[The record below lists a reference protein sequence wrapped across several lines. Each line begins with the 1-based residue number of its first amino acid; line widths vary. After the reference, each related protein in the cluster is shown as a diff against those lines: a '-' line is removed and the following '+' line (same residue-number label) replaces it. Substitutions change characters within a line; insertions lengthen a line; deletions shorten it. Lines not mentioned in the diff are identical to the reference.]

1 MGLEDIFYWIGF
13 KVSSHPILVSVVTLM
28 TTSII
33 LTGLVFIDFELE
45 PQKLWVS
52 QTSQTNYQQLFF
64 GKKFGAY
71 FRINQMIMRLQN
83 ESNTEDIFTKPYLR
97 KLFDVQERIVST
109 SFDFM
114 GKNMTVSDFCYK
126 PISGKGCMITSAT
139 NFWLENRTAMEESDV
154 KEVAKC
160 LKTGTEGEMPCF
172 DSIGTPIQIN
182 AIFGMQGCEGGEEVS
197 ECSVCNKTARSMSVT
212 FLLQNDF
219 YTNKAA
225 EKWEQEV
232 FQKAILDFNEKE
244 KNDGSVLRIFYMMER
259 SVSDELKIE
268 TKQNILVVVIS
279 YLAMFIYI
287 SLMMGEF
294 PSLIKSR
301 ILVGFGGILIVIISC
316 LGAFAIVSLLGI
328 KQTLISAEVVPFL
341 VLAIGVDN
349 MFFITGA
356 KDKVS
361 KKIKEQKEEGN
372 QKKEYKNEQQMG
384 IALSEVGPSITTAA
398 IGEFL
403 SFLVG
408 YLTDIP
414 ALESFCLCASFAV
427 LINYFLQMT
436 LFVAFVSLD
445 DRRVYSYRYD
455 IVPCIKVNDTTQNS
469 LINNNLK
476 NSTTKNEPYEGKKS
490 LQKCAT
496 LYYDFIMQTPVICAI
511 LIIYVGMTVVS
522 VIAVFNFPL
531 GLNQQTTVT
540 QSGDLVQYFK
550 TQEKYVDVG
559 PPGYLVFYNIDYNNA
574 ENLALIDKMSDHL
587 STLSTVQP
595 PVYSWYKDFKKFMD
609 PYYKDK
615 CNKNLEVLKTQPLA
629 YQVREFLKIKKDD
642 PCCKEDGM
650 CGEPYLND
658 LAFNDNGEIEASRFR
673 FQHVPLVNQ
682 SVYVNAVLQTNAVA
696 RTYRDNFT
704 LMEGKNR
711 TQNYILNGKVVD
723 INTVFPYSLFYVYY
737 DQYLF
742 IRGISVQ
749 NLLIGFA
756 TIFLS
761 VQLVMNLKGAALTVL
776 FCFSCVLHLIG
787 TLWLLNFIPDY
798 AIELNAISVVNIVV
812 ALGLSV
818 EFCVHIIIFYMKCPK
833 DTKVEYIK
841 YSLNNVGVSV
851 FIGIMVTKVIGVFV
865 LLFAASK
872 VFQIYY
878 FRMYFFLIVVGFFH
892 GFMLLPIFLTYV
904 NVRSSDDEPIKNNK
918 LKDSVFQEKPGT
930 DKLSHENKE
939 QIE

>member
-1 MGLEDIFYWIGF
+1 MGLESVFNVIGR
-13 KVSSHPILVSVVTLM
+13 KVATHPILVSVISLM
-28 TTSII
+28 MTSII
-33 LTGLVFIDFELE
+33 LTGLIFIDFELE

-83 ESNTEDIFTKPYLR
+83 QSNTEAIFTKPYLR
-97 KLFDVQERIVST
+97 KLFDVQEKIVST
-109 SFDFM
+109 TFDFM
-114 GKNMTVSDFCYK
+114 GKNMSVSDFCYK

-160 LKTGTEGEMPCF
+160 LQTGTEGEMPCF

-182 AIFGMQGCEGGEEVS
+182 AIFGMQGCEGGEAIS

-225 EKWEQEV
+225 QKWEQEV
-232 FQKAILDFNEKE
+232 FQKAIHDFNEQE
-244 KNDGSVLRIFYMMER
+244 ENENSDLRIFYMMER
-259 SVSDELKIE
+259 SVSDELEIE
-268 TKQNILVVVIS
+268 SAQNVVVVVIS

-287 SLMMGEF
+287 SMMMGEF
-294 PSLIKSR
+294 PSITKSR
-301 ILVGFGGILIVIISC
+301 ILVGLGGIFVVILSC
-316 LGAFAIVSLLGI
+316 LGAFAIVSLFGI

-356 KDKVS
+356 RDRVINS
-361 KKIKEQKEEGN
+361 INAAKEQGKDVRDYSNSE
-372 QKKEYKNEQQMG
+372 QMG
-384 IALSEVGPSITTAA
+384 IALGEVGPSITTAA

-445 DRRVYSYRYD
+445 DKRVDANRYD
-455 IVPCIKVNDTTQNS
+455 IVPCFKKTVGRS
-469 LINNNLK
+469 
-476 NSTTKNEPYEGKKS
+476 EHYEGKKC
-490 LQKCAT
+490 LQNFAIT
-496 LYYDFIMQTPVICAI
+496 YYEFLMKTPVVCTV
-511 LIIYVGMTVVS
+511 LVIYIGMTVFS
-522 VIAVFNFPL
+522 VYSIFNFPL

-540 QSGDLVQYFK
+540 QNGDLFNYFK

-559 PPGYLVFYNIDYNNA
+559 SPGYLVFYNIDYNNA

-595 PVYSWYKDFKKFMD
+595 PVYSWYKDFQKFMD

-615 CNKNLEVLKTQPLA
+615 CNKNLDVLKTQPLA
-629 YQVREFLKIKKDD
+629 YQVREFLKIKTDD

-658 LAFNDNGEIEASRFR
+658 LAFNDKGEIEASRFR
-673 FQHVPLVNQ
+673 FQHIPLVNQ

-704 LMEGKNR
+704 LMEGRNK
-711 TQNYILNGKVVD
+711 TQNFVLNGKTVD

-756 TIFLS
+756 TIFLA

-787 TLWLLNFIPDY
+787 VLYLLNFIPDY
-798 AIELNAISVVNIVV
+798 TVELNAISVVNIVV

-818 EFCVHIIIFYMKCPK
+818 EFCAHIIIFYMKSPK
-833 DTKVEYIK
+833 SNSLTPNVDYIK
-841 YSLNNVGVSV
+841 YSLKNVGVSV
-851 FIGIMVTKVIGVFV
+851 LVGIMTTKVIGVFV
-865 LLFAASK
+865 LLFAPSK

-904 NVRSSDDEPIKNNK
+904 NVRSKDDEIDSELKFAQEDLITDNPTKDDIIK
-918 LKDSVFQEKPGT
+918 Q
-930 DKLSHENKE
+930 
-939 QIE
+939 

>member
-1 MGLEDIFYWIGF
+1 MGLESVFNVIGR
-13 KVSSHPILVSVVTLM
+13 KVATHPILVSVISLM
-28 TTSII
+28 MTSII
-33 LTGLVFIDFELE
+33 LTGLIFIDFELE

-83 ESNTEDIFTKPYLR
+83 QSNTEDIFTKPYLR
-97 KLFDVQERIVST
+97 KLFDVQERIVNT
-109 SFDFM
+109 TFDFM
-114 GKNMTVSDFCYK
+114 GKNMSVSDFCYK

-160 LKTGTEGEMPCF
+160 LQTGTEGEMPCF

-182 AIFGMQGCEGGEEVS
+182 AIFGMQGCEGGEAIS

-225 EKWEQEV
+225 QKWEQEV
-232 FQKAILDFNEKE
+232 FQKAIHDFNEQE
-244 KNDGSVLRIFYMMER
+244 ENENSDLRIFYMMER
-259 SVSDELKIE
+259 SVSDELEIE
-268 TKQNILVVVIS
+268 SAQNVVVVVIS

-287 SLMMGEF
+287 SMMMGEF
-294 PSLIKSR
+294 PSITKSR
-301 ILVGFGGILIVIISC
+301 ILVGLGGIFVVILSC
-316 LGAFAIVSLLGI
+316 LGAFAIVSLFGI

-356 KDKVS
+356 RDRVINS
-361 KKIKEQKEEGN
+361 INAAKEQGKDVRDYSNSE
-372 QKKEYKNEQQMG
+372 QMG
-384 IALSEVGPSITTAA
+384 IALGEVGPSITTAA

-445 DRRVYSYRYD
+445 DKRVDANRYD
-455 IVPCIKVNDTTQNS
+455 IVPCFKKTVGIS
-469 LINNNLK
+469 
-476 NSTTKNEPYEGKKS
+476 EHYEGKKC
-490 LQKCAT
+490 LQNFAIT
-496 LYYDFIMQTPVICAI
+496 YYEFLMKTPVVCTV
-511 LIIYVGMTVVS
+511 LVIYIGMTVFS
-522 VIAVFNFPL
+522 VYSIFNFPL

-540 QSGDLVQYFK
+540 QNGDLFNYFK

-559 PPGYLVFYNIDYNNA
+559 SPGYLVFYNIDYNNA

-595 PVYSWYKDFKKFMD
+595 PVYSWYKDFQKFMD

-615 CNKNLEVLKTQPLA
+615 CNKNLDVLKTQPLA
-629 YQVREFLKIKKDD
+629 YQVREFLKIKTDD

-658 LAFNDNGEIEASRFR
+658 LAFNDKGEIEASRFR
-673 FQHVPLVNQ
+673 FQHIPLVNQ

-704 LMEGKNR
+704 LMEGRNK
-711 TQNYILNGKVVD
+711 TQNFVLNGKTVD

-756 TIFLS
+756 TIFLA

-787 TLWLLNFIPDY
+787 VLYLLNFIPDY
-798 AIELNAISVVNIVV
+798 TVELNAISVVNIVV

-818 EFCVHIIIFYMKCPK
+818 EFCAHIIIFYMKSPK
-833 DTKVEYIK
+833 SNSLTPNVDHIK
-841 YSLNNVGVSV
+841 YSLKNVGVSV
-851 FIGIMVTKVIGVFV
+851 LVGIMTTKVIGVFV
-865 LLFAASK
+865 LLFAPSK

-904 NVRSSDDEPIKNNK
+904 NVRSKDDEIDSELKFAQEDLITDNPTKDDIIK
-918 LKDSVFQEKPGT
+918 Q
-930 DKLSHENKE
+930 
-939 QIE
+939 

>member
-1 MGLEDIFYWIGF
+1 MGLESIFHWIGF
-13 KVSSHPILVSVVTLM
+13 KVSSHPILVSVISLM
-28 TTSII
+28 ATSII

-97 KLFDVQERIVST
+97 KLFDVQEKIVST

-160 LKTGTEGEMPCF
+160 LQTGTEGEMPCF

-182 AIFGMQGCEGGEEVS
+182 AIFGMQGCEGGEEIS

-232 FQKAILDFNEKE
+232 FQKSILEFNEQEE
-244 KNDGSVLRIFYMMER
+244 KNNSDLRIFYMMER
-259 SVSDELKIE
+259 SVSDELEIE
-268 TKQNILVVVIS
+268 TEQNILVVVIS

-287 SLMMGEF
+287 SMMMGEF
-294 PSLIKSR
+294 PSLTKSR
-301 ILVGFGGILIVIISC
+301 ILVGLGGIFVVILSC
-316 LGAFAIVSLLGI
+316 LGAFAIVSLFGI

-356 KDKVS
+356 RDRVIS
-361 KKIKEQKEEGN
+361 QINEEKKEGKQQKEYSN
-372 QKKEYKNEQQMG
+372 QEQMG
-384 IALSEVGPSITTAA
+384 MALAEVGPSITTAA

-445 DRRVYSYRYD
+445 DRRVDANRYD
-455 IVPCIKVNDTTQNS
+455 IVPCIKKTVGNS
-469 LINNNLK
+469 
-476 NSTTKNEPYEGKKS
+476 EHYEGKKS
-490 LQKCAT
+490 LQSFALT
-496 LYYDFIMQTPVICAI
+496 YYDFIMQTPVKY
-511 LIIYVGMTVVS
+511 IIITIYIGMTVVS
-522 VIAVFNFPL
+522 VIAVFKFPL

-540 QSGDLVQYFK
+540 QSGDLVKYFK

-559 PPGYLVFYNIDYNNA
+559 SPGYLVFYNIDYNNA
-574 ENLALIDKMSDHL
+574 DNLALIDKMSDHL

-595 PVYSWYKDFKKFMD
+595 PVYSWYKDFQKFMD

-615 CNKNLEVLKTQPLA
+615 CNKNLDVLKTQPLA
-629 YQVREFLKIKKDD
+629 YQVREFLKIKTDD

-711 TQNYILNGKVVD
+711 TQNFLLNGKVVD

-756 TIFLS
+756 TIFLA

-798 AIELNAISVVNIVV
+798 TIELNAISVVNIVV

-818 EFCVHIIIFYMKCPK
+818 EFCAHIIIFYMKSPESNSQTPNV
-833 DTKVEYIK
+833 DYIK
-841 YSLNNVGVSV
+841 YSLQNVGVSV
-851 FIGIMVTKVIGVFV
+851 FVGIMTTKVIGVFV

-892 GFMLLPIFLTYV
+892 GFMLLPLFLTYV
-904 NVRSSDDEPIKNNK
+904 NIRSSGEKKTI
-918 LKDSVFQEKPGT
+918 KDSDLLISSEP
-930 DKLSHENKE
+930 LSGD
-939 QIE
+939 

>member
-1 MGLEDIFYWIGF
+1 MGLESVFNVIGR
-13 KVSSHPILVSVVTLM
+13 KVATHPILVSVISLM
-28 TTSII
+28 MTSII
-33 LTGLVFIDFELE
+33 LTGLIFIDFELE

-83 ESNTEDIFTKPYLR
+83 QSNTEDIFTKPYLR
-97 KLFDVQERIVST
+97 KLFDVQEKIVST
-109 SFDFM
+109 TFDFM
-114 GKNMTVSDFCYK
+114 GKNMSVSDFCYK

-160 LKTGTEGEMPCF
+160 LQTGTEGEMPCF

-182 AIFGMQGCEGGEEVS
+182 AIFGMQGCEGGEAIS

-225 EKWEQEV
+225 QKWEQEV
-232 FQKAILDFNEKE
+232 FQKAIHDFNEQEE
-244 KNDGSVLRIFYMMER
+244 KDKSDLRIFYMMER
-259 SVSDELKIE
+259 SVSDELEIE
-268 TKQNILVVVIS
+268 SAQNVVVVVIS

-287 SLMMGEF
+287 SMMMGEF
-294 PSLIKSR
+294 PSITKSR
-301 ILVGFGGILIVIISC
+301 ILVGLGGIFVVILSC
-316 LGAFAIVSLLGI
+316 LGAFAIVSLFGI

-356 KDKVS
+356 RDRVINS
-361 KKIKEQKEEGN
+361 INAAKEQGKDVRNYSNSE
-372 QKKEYKNEQQMG
+372 QMG
-384 IALSEVGPSITTAA
+384 IALGEVGPSITTAA

-445 DRRVYSYRYD
+445 DKRVDANRYD
-455 IVPCIKVNDTTQNS
+455 IVPCFKKTVGRS
-469 LINNNLK
+469 
-476 NSTTKNEPYEGKKS
+476 EHYEGKKC
-490 LQKCAT
+490 LQNFAIT
-496 LYYDFIMQTPVICAI
+496 YYEFLMKTPVVCTV
-511 LIIYVGMTVVS
+511 LVIYIGMTVFS
-522 VIAVFNFPL
+522 VYSIFNFPL

-540 QSGDLVQYFK
+540 QNGDLFNYFK

-559 PPGYLVFYNIDYNNA
+559 SPGYLVFYNIDYNNA

-595 PVYSWYKDFKKFMD
+595 PVYSWYKDFQKFMD

-615 CNKNLEVLKTQPLA
+615 CNKNLDVLKTQPLA
-629 YQVREFLKIKKDD
+629 YQVREFLKIKTDD

-658 LAFNDNGEIEASRFR
+658 LAFNDKGEIEASRFR
-673 FQHVPLVNQ
+673 FQHIPLVNQ

-704 LMEGKNR
+704 LMEGRNK
-711 TQNYILNGKVVD
+711 TQNFVLNGKTVD

-756 TIFLS
+756 TIFLA

-787 TLWLLNFIPDY
+787 VLYLLNFIPDY
-798 AIELNAISVVNIVV
+798 TVELNAISVVNIVV

-818 EFCVHIIIFYMKCPK
+818 EFCAHIIIFYMKSPK
-833 DTKVEYIK
+833 SNSLTPNVDHIK
-841 YSLNNVGVSV
+841 YSLKNVGVSV
-851 FIGIMVTKVIGVFV
+851 LVGIMTTKVIGVFV
-865 LLFAASK
+865 LLFAPSK

-904 NVRSSDDEPIKNNK
+904 NVRSKDDEIDSELKFAQEDLITDNPTKDDIIK
-918 LKDSVFQEKPGT
+918 Q
-930 DKLSHENKE
+930 
-939 QIE
+939 

>member
-1 MGLEDIFYWIGF
+1 MGLESIFHWIGF
-13 KVSSHPILVSVVTLM
+13 KVSSHPILVSVISLM
-28 TTSII
+28 ATSII

-97 KLFDVQERIVST
+97 KLFDVQEKIVST

-114 GKNMTVSDFCYK
+114 GKNTTVSDFCYK

-160 LKTGTEGEMPCF
+160 LQTGTEGEMPCF

-182 AIFGMQGCEGGEEVS
+182 AIFGMQGCEGGEEIS

-232 FQKAILDFNEKE
+232 FQKSILEFNEQEE
-244 KNDGSVLRIFYMMER
+244 KNNSDLRIFYMMER
-259 SVSDELKIE
+259 SVSDELEIE
-268 TKQNILVVVIS
+268 TEQNILVVVIS

-287 SLMMGEF
+287 SMMMGEF
-294 PSLIKSR
+294 PSLTKSR
-301 ILVGFGGILIVIISC
+301 ILVGLGGIFVVILSC
-316 LGAFAIVSLLGI
+316 LGAFAIVSLFGI

-356 KDKVS
+356 RDRVIS
-361 KKIKEQKEEGN
+361 QINEEKIEGKQQKEYSN
-372 QKKEYKNEQQMG
+372 QEQMG
-384 IALSEVGPSITTAA
+384 KALAEVGPSITTAA

-445 DRRVYSYRYD
+445 DRRVDANRYD
-455 IVPCIKVNDTTQNS
+455 IVPCIKKTVGNS
-469 LINNNLK
+469 
-476 NSTTKNEPYEGKKS
+476 EHYEGKKS
-490 LQKCAT
+490 LQSFALT
-496 LYYDFIMQTPVICAI
+496 YYDFIMQTPVKY
-511 LIIYVGMTVVS
+511 IIITIYIGMTIVS
-522 VIAVFNFPL
+522 VIAVFKFPL

-540 QSGDLVQYFK
+540 QSGDLVKYFK

-559 PPGYLVFYNIDYNNA
+559 SPGYLVFYNIDYNNA
-574 ENLALIDKMSDHL
+574 DNLALIDKMSDHL

-595 PVYSWYKDFKKFMD
+595 PVYSWYKDFQKFMD

-615 CNKNLEVLKTQPLA
+615 CNKNLDVLKTQPLA
-629 YQVREFLKIKKDD
+629 YQVREFLKIKTDD

-711 TQNYILNGKVVD
+711 TQNFLLNGKVVD

-756 TIFLS
+756 TIFLA

-798 AIELNAISVVNIVV
+798 TIELNAISVVNIVV

-818 EFCVHIIIFYMKCPK
+818 EFCAHIIIFYMKSPESNSQTPNV
-833 DTKVEYIK
+833 DYIK
-841 YSLNNVGVSV
+841 YSLQNVGVSV
-851 FIGIMVTKVIGVFV
+851 FVGIMTTKVIGVFV

-892 GFMLLPIFLTYV
+892 GFMLLPLFLTYV
-904 NVRSSDDEPIKNNK
+904 NIRSTESDKVTDSKFAQEEFPEETK
-918 LKDSVFQEKPGT
+918 KDDLLT
-930 DKLSHENKE
+930 KE
-939 QIE
+939 

>member
-97 KLFDVQERIVST
+97 KLFDVQEKIVST

-160 LKTGTEGEMPCF
+160 LQTGTEGEMPCF

-182 AIFGMQGCEGGEEVS
+182 AIFGMQGCEGGEEIS

-232 FQKAILDFNEKE
+232 FQKSILEFNEQEE
-244 KNDGSVLRIFYMMER
+244 KNNSDLRIFYMMER
-259 SVSDELKIE
+259 SVSDELEIE
-268 TKQNILVVVIS
+268 TEQNILVVVIS
-279 YLAMFIYI
+279 YIAMFIYI
-287 SLMMGEF
+287 SMMMGEF
-294 PSLIKSR
+294 PSLTKSR
-301 ILVGFGGILIVIISC
+301 ILVGLGGIFVVILSC
-316 LGAFAIVSLLGI
+316 LGAFAIVSLFGI

-356 KDKVS
+356 RDRVIS
-361 KKIKEQKEEGN
+361 QINEEKKEGKQQKEYSN
-372 QKKEYKNEQQMG
+372 QEQMG
-384 IALSEVGPSITTAA
+384 KALAEVGPSITTAA

-445 DRRVYSYRYD
+445 DRRVDANRYD
-455 IVPCIKVNDTTQNS
+455 IVPCIKKTVGNS
-469 LINNNLK
+469 
-476 NSTTKNEPYEGKKS
+476 EHYEGKKS
-490 LQKCAT
+490 LQSFALT
-496 LYYDFIMQTPVICAI
+496 YYDFIMQTPVKY
-511 LIIYVGMTVVS
+511 IIITIYIGMTVVS
-522 VIAVFNFPL
+522 VIALFKFPL

-540 QSGDLVQYFK
+540 QSGDLVKYFK

-559 PPGYLVFYNIDYNNA
+559 SPGYLVFYNIDYNNA
-574 ENLALIDKMSDHL
+574 DNLAFIDKMSDHL

-595 PVYSWYKDFKKFMD
+595 PVYSWYKDFQKFMD

-615 CNKNLEVLKTQPLA
+615 CNKNLDVLKTQPLA
-629 YQVREFLKIKKDD
+629 YQVREFLKIKTDD

-711 TQNYILNGKVVD
+711 TQNFLLNGKVVD

-756 TIFLS
+756 TIFLA

-798 AIELNAISVVNIVV
+798 TIELNAISVVNIVV

-818 EFCVHIIIFYMKCPK
+818 EFCAHIIIFYMKSPESNSQTPNV
-833 DTKVEYIK
+833 DYIK
-841 YSLNNVGVSV
+841 YSLQNVGVSV
-851 FIGIMVTKVIGVFV
+851 FVGIMTTKVIGVFV

-892 GFMLLPIFLTYV
+892 GFMLLPLFLTYV
-904 NVRSSDDEPIKNNK
+904 NIRSSGEKKTI
-918 LKDSVFQEKPGT
+918 KDSDLLISSEP
-930 DKLSHENKE
+930 LSGD
-939 QIE
+939 

>member
-1 MGLEDIFYWIGF
+1 MGLESIFHWIGF
-13 KVSSHPILVSVVTLM
+13 KVSSHPILVSVISLM
-28 TTSII
+28 ATSII

-97 KLFDVQERIVST
+97 KLFDVQEKIVST

-160 LKTGTEGEMPCF
+160 LQTGTEGEMPCF

-182 AIFGMQGCEGGEEVS
+182 AIFGMQGCEGGEEIS

-232 FQKAILDFNEKE
+232 FQKSILEFNEQEE
-244 KNDGSVLRIFYMMER
+244 KNNSDLRIFYMMER
-259 SVSDELKIE
+259 SVSDELEIE
-268 TKQNILVVVIS
+268 TEQNILVVVIS

-287 SLMMGEF
+287 SMMMGEF
-294 PSLIKSR
+294 PSLTKSR
-301 ILVGFGGILIVIISC
+301 ILVGLGGIFVVILSC
-316 LGAFAIVSLLGI
+316 LGAFAIVSLFGI

-356 KDKVS
+356 RDRVIS
-361 KKIKEQKEEGN
+361 QINEEKKEGKQQKEYSN
-372 QKKEYKNEQQMG
+372 QEQMG
-384 IALSEVGPSITTAA
+384 KALAEVGPSITTAA

-445 DRRVYSYRYD
+445 DRRVDANRYD
-455 IVPCIKVNDTTQNS
+455 IVPCIKKTVGNS
-469 LINNNLK
+469 
-476 NSTTKNEPYEGKKS
+476 EHYEGKKS
-490 LQKCAT
+490 LQSFALT
-496 LYYDFIMQTPVICAI
+496 YYDFIMQTPVKY
-511 LIIYVGMTVVS
+511 IIITIYIGMTVVS
-522 VIAVFNFPL
+522 VIAVFKFPL

-540 QSGDLVQYFK
+540 QSGDLVKYFK

-559 PPGYLVFYNIDYNNA
+559 SPGYLVFYNIDYNNA
-574 ENLALIDKMSDHL
+574 DNLALIDKMSDHL

-595 PVYSWYKDFKKFMD
+595 PVYSWYKDFQKFMD

-615 CNKNLEVLKTQPLA
+615 CNKNLDVLKTQPLA
-629 YQVREFLKIKKDD
+629 YQVREFLKIKTDD

-711 TQNYILNGKVVD
+711 TQNFLLNGKVVD

-756 TIFLS
+756 TIFLA

-798 AIELNAISVVNIVV
+798 TIELNAISVVNIVV

-818 EFCVHIIIFYMKCPK
+818 EFCAHIIIFYMKSPESNSQTPNV
-833 DTKVEYIK
+833 DYIK
-841 YSLNNVGVSV
+841 YSLQNVGVSV
-851 FIGIMVTKVIGVFV
+851 FVGIMTTKVIGVFV

-892 GFMLLPIFLTYV
+892 GFMLLPLFLTYV
-904 NVRSSDDEPIKNNK
+904 NIRSSGEKKKI
-918 LKDSVFQEKPGT
+918 KDSDLLISSEP
-930 DKLSHENKE
+930 LSGD
-939 QIE
+939 

>member
-1 MGLEDIFYWIGF
+1 MGLESVFNVIGR
-13 KVSSHPILVSVVTLM
+13 KVATHPILVSVISLM
-28 TTSII
+28 MTSII
-33 LTGLVFIDFELE
+33 LTGLIFIDFELE

-83 ESNTEDIFTKPYLR
+83 QSNTEDIFTKPYLR
-97 KLFDVQERIVST
+97 KLFDVQEKIVST
-109 SFDFM
+109 TFDFM
-114 GKNMTVSDFCYK
+114 GKNMSVSDFCYK

-160 LKTGTEGEMPCF
+160 LQTGTEGEMPCF

-182 AIFGMQGCEGGEEVS
+182 AIFGMQGCEGGEAIS

-225 EKWEQEV
+225 QKWEQEV
-232 FQKAILDFNEKE
+232 FQKAIHDFNEQE
-244 KNDGSVLRIFYMMER
+244 ENENSDLRIFYMMER
-259 SVSDELKIE
+259 SVSDELEIE
-268 TKQNILVVVIS
+268 SAQNVVVVVIS

-287 SLMMGEF
+287 SMMMGEF
-294 PSLIKSR
+294 PSITKSR
-301 ILVGFGGILIVIISC
+301 ILVGLGGIFVVILSC
-316 LGAFAIVSLLGI
+316 LGAFAIVSLFGI

-356 KDKVS
+356 RDRVINS
-361 KKIKEQKEEGN
+361 INAAKEQGKDVRNYSNSE
-372 QKKEYKNEQQMG
+372 QMG
-384 IALSEVGPSITTAA
+384 IALGEVGPSITTAA

-445 DRRVYSYRYD
+445 DKRVDANRYD
-455 IVPCIKVNDTTQNS
+455 IVPCFKKTVGIS
-469 LINNNLK
+469 
-476 NSTTKNEPYEGKKS
+476 EHYEGKKC
-490 LQKCAT
+490 LQNFAIT
-496 LYYDFIMQTPVICAI
+496 YYEFLMKTPVVCTV
-511 LIIYVGMTVVS
+511 LVIYIGMTVFS
-522 VIAVFNFPL
+522 VYSIFNFPL

-540 QSGDLVQYFK
+540 QNGDLFNYFK

-559 PPGYLVFYNIDYNNA
+559 SPGYLVFYNIDYNNA

-595 PVYSWYKDFKKFMD
+595 PVYSWYKDFQKFMD

-615 CNKNLEVLKTQPLA
+615 CNKNLDVLKTQPLA
-629 YQVREFLKIKKDD
+629 YQVREFLKIKTDD

-658 LAFNDNGEIEASRFR
+658 LAFNDKGEIEASRFR
-673 FQHVPLVNQ
+673 FQHIPLVNQ

-704 LMEGKNR
+704 LMEGRNK
-711 TQNYILNGKVVD
+711 TQNFVLNGKTVD

-756 TIFLS
+756 TIFLA

-787 TLWLLNFIPDY
+787 VLYLLNFIPDY
-798 AIELNAISVVNIVV
+798 TVELNAISVVNIVV

-818 EFCVHIIIFYMKCPK
+818 EFCAHIIIFYMKSPK
-833 DTKVEYIK
+833 SNSLTPNVDYIK
-841 YSLNNVGVSV
+841 YSLKNVGVSV
-851 FIGIMVTKVIGVFV
+851 LVGIMTTKVIGVFV
-865 LLFAASK
+865 LLFAPSK

-904 NVRSSDDEPIKNNK
+904 NVRSKDDEIDSELKFAQEDLITDNPTKDDIIK
-918 LKDSVFQEKPGT
+918 Q
-930 DKLSHENKE
+930 
-939 QIE
+939 

>member
-1 MGLEDIFYWIGF
+1 MGLESVFNVIGR
-13 KVSSHPILVSVVTLM
+13 KVATHPILVSVISLM
-28 TTSII
+28 MTSII
-33 LTGLVFIDFELE
+33 LTGLIFIDFELE

-83 ESNTEDIFTKPYLR
+83 QSNTEDIFTKPYLK
-97 KLFDVQERIVST
+97 KLFDVQEKIVNT
-109 SFDFM
+109 TFDFM
-114 GKNMTVSDFCYK
+114 GKNMSVSDFCYK

-160 LKTGTEGEMPCF
+160 LQTGTEGEMPCF

-182 AIFGMQGCEGGEEVS
+182 AIFGMQGCEGGEAIS

-225 EKWEQEV
+225 QKWEQEV
-232 FQKAILDFNEKE
+232 FQKAIHDFNEQEEEE
-244 KNDGSVLRIFYMMER
+244 KSDLRIFYMMER
-259 SVSDELKIE
+259 SVSDELEIE
-268 TKQNILVVVIS
+268 SAQNVVVVVIS

-287 SLMMGEF
+287 SMMMGEF
-294 PSLIKSR
+294 PSITKSR
-301 ILVGFGGILIVIISC
+301 ILVGLGGIFVVILSC
-316 LGAFAIVSLLGI
+316 LGAFAIVSLFGI

-356 KDKVS
+356 RDRVINS
-361 KKIKEQKEEGN
+361 INAAKEQGKDVRNYSNSE
-372 QKKEYKNEQQMG
+372 QMG
-384 IALSEVGPSITTAA
+384 IALGEVGPSITTAA

-445 DRRVYSYRYD
+445 DKRVDANRYD
-455 IVPCIKVNDTTQNS
+455 IVPCFKKTVGRS
-469 LINNNLK
+469 
-476 NSTTKNEPYEGKKS
+476 EHYEGKKC
-490 LQKCAT
+490 LQNFAIT
-496 LYYDFIMQTPVICAI
+496 YYEFLMKTPVVCTV
-511 LIIYVGMTVVS
+511 LVIYIGMTVFS
-522 VIAVFNFPL
+522 VYSIFNFPL

-540 QSGDLVQYFK
+540 QNGDLFNYFK

-559 PPGYLVFYNIDYNNA
+559 SPGYLVFYNIDYNNA

-595 PVYSWYKDFKKFMD
+595 PVYSWYKDFQKFMD

-615 CNKNLEVLKTQPLA
+615 CNKNLDVLKTQPLA
-629 YQVREFLKIKKDD
+629 YQVREFLKIKTDD

-658 LAFNDNGEIEASRFR
+658 LAFNDKGEIEASRFR
-673 FQHVPLVNQ
+673 FQHIPLVNQ

-704 LMEGKNR
+704 LMEGRNK
-711 TQNYILNGKVVD
+711 TQNFVLNGKTVD

-756 TIFLS
+756 TIFLA

-787 TLWLLNFIPDY
+787 VLYLLNFIPDY
-798 AIELNAISVVNIVV
+798 TVELNAISVVNIVV

-818 EFCVHIIIFYMKCPK
+818 EFCAHIIIFYMKSPK
-833 DTKVEYIK
+833 SNSLTPNVDHIK
-841 YSLNNVGVSV
+841 YSLKNVGVSV
-851 FIGIMVTKVIGVFV
+851 LVGIMTTKVIGVFV
-865 LLFAASK
+865 LLFAPSK

-904 NVRSSDDEPIKNNK
+904 NVRSKDDEIDSE
-918 LKDSVFQEKPGT
+918 LKFAQEDLIT
-930 DKLSHENKE
+930 DKPTKDDIIK
-939 QIE
+939 Q

>member
-1 MGLEDIFYWIGF
+1 MGLESVFNVIGR
-13 KVSSHPILVSVVTLM
+13 KVATHPILVSVISLM

-33 LTGLVFIDFELE
+33 LTGLIFIDFELE

-83 ESNTEDIFTKPYLR
+83 QSNTEDIFTKPYLR
-97 KLFDVQERIVST
+97 KLFDVQERIVNT
-109 SFDFM
+109 TFDFM
-114 GKNMTVSDFCYK
+114 GKNMSVSDFCYK

-160 LKTGTEGEMPCF
+160 LQTGTEGEMPCF

-182 AIFGMQGCEGGEEVS
+182 AIFGMQGCEGGEAIS

-225 EKWEQEV
+225 QKWEQEV
-232 FQKAILDFNEKE
+232 FQKAIHDFNEQEEKE
-244 KNDGSVLRIFYMMER
+244 KSDLRIFYMMER
-259 SVSDELKIE
+259 SVSDELEIE
-268 TKQNILVVVIS
+268 SAQNVVVVVIS

-287 SLMMGEF
+287 SMMMGEF
-294 PSLIKSR
+294 PSITKSR
-301 ILVGFGGILIVIISC
+301 ILVGLGGIFVVILSC
-316 LGAFAIVSLLGI
+316 LGAFAIVSLFGI

-356 KDKVS
+356 RDRVINS
-361 KKIKEQKEEGN
+361 INAAKEQGKDVRNYSNSE
-372 QKKEYKNEQQMG
+372 QMG
-384 IALSEVGPSITTAA
+384 IALGEVGPSITTAA

-445 DRRVYSYRYD
+445 DKRVDANRYD
-455 IVPCIKVNDTTQNS
+455 IVPCFKKTVGRS
-469 LINNNLK
+469 
-476 NSTTKNEPYEGKKS
+476 EHYEGKKC
-490 LQKCAT
+490 LQNFAIT
-496 LYYDFIMQTPVICAI
+496 YYEFLMKTPVVCTV
-511 LIIYVGMTVVS
+511 LVIYIGMTVFS
-522 VIAVFNFPL
+522 VYSIFNFPL

-540 QSGDLVQYFK
+540 QNGDLFNYFK

-559 PPGYLVFYNIDYNNA
+559 SPGYLVFYNIDYNNA

-595 PVYSWYKDFKKFMD
+595 PVYSWYKDFQKFMD

-615 CNKNLEVLKTQPLA
+615 CNKNLDVLKTQPLA
-629 YQVREFLKIKKDD
+629 YQVREFLKIKTDD

-658 LAFNDNGEIEASRFR
+658 LAFNDKGEIEASRFR
-673 FQHVPLVNQ
+673 FQHIPLVNQ

-704 LMEGKNR
+704 LMEGRNK
-711 TQNYILNGKVVD
+711 TQNFVLNGKTVD

-756 TIFLS
+756 TIFLA

-787 TLWLLNFIPDY
+787 VLYLLNFIPDY
-798 AIELNAISVVNIVV
+798 TVELNAISVVNIVV

-818 EFCVHIIIFYMKCPK
+818 EFCAHIIIFYMKSPK
-833 DTKVEYIK
+833 SNSLTPNVDHIK
-841 YSLNNVGVSV
+841 YSLKNVGVSV
-851 FIGIMVTKVIGVFV
+851 LVGIMTTKVIGVFV
-865 LLFAASK
+865 LLFAPSK

-904 NVRSSDDEPIKNNK
+904 NVRSKDDEIDSE
-918 LKDSVFQEKPGT
+918 LKFAQEDLIT
-930 DKLSHENKE
+930 DKPTKDDIIK
-939 QIE
+939 Q

>member
-1 MGLEDIFYWIGF
+1 MGLESVFNVIGR
-13 KVSSHPILVSVVTLM
+13 KVATHPILVSVISLM

-33 LTGLVFIDFELE
+33 LTGLIFIDFELE

-83 ESNTEDIFTKPYLR
+83 QSNTEDIFTKPYLR
-97 KLFDVQERIVST
+97 KLFDVQEKIVST
-109 SFDFM
+109 TFDFM
-114 GKNMTVSDFCYK
+114 GKNMSVSDFCYK

-160 LKTGTEGEMPCF
+160 LQTGTEGEMPCF

-182 AIFGMQGCEGGEEVS
+182 AIFGMQGCEGGEAIS

-225 EKWEQEV
+225 QKWEQEV
-232 FQKAILDFNEKE
+232 FQKAIHDFNEQEEKE
-244 KNDGSVLRIFYMMER
+244 KSDLRIFYMMER
-259 SVSDELKIE
+259 SVSDELEIE
-268 TKQNILVVVIS
+268 SAQNVVVVVIS

-287 SLMMGEF
+287 SMMMGEF
-294 PSLIKSR
+294 PSITKSR
-301 ILVGFGGILIVIISC
+301 ILVGLGGIFVVILSC
-316 LGAFAIVSLLGI
+316 LGAFAIVSLFGI

-356 KDKVS
+356 RDRVINS
-361 KKIKEQKEEGN
+361 INAAKEQGKDVRNYSNSE
-372 QKKEYKNEQQMG
+372 QMG
-384 IALSEVGPSITTAA
+384 IALGEVGPSITTAA

-445 DRRVYSYRYD
+445 DKRVDANRYD
-455 IVPCIKVNDTTQNS
+455 IVPCFKKTVGRS
-469 LINNNLK
+469 
-476 NSTTKNEPYEGKKS
+476 EHYEGKKC
-490 LQKCAT
+490 LQNFAIT
-496 LYYDFIMQTPVICAI
+496 YYEFLMKTPVVCTV
-511 LIIYVGMTVVS
+511 LVIYIGMTVFS
-522 VIAVFNFPL
+522 VYSIFNFPL

-540 QSGDLVQYFK
+540 QNGDLFNYFK

-559 PPGYLVFYNIDYNNA
+559 SPGYLVFYNIDYNNA

-595 PVYSWYKDFKKFMD
+595 PVYSWYKDFQKFMD

-615 CNKNLEVLKTQPLA
+615 CNKNLDVLKTQPLA
-629 YQVREFLKIKKDD
+629 YQVREFLKIKTDD

-658 LAFNDNGEIEASRFR
+658 LAFNDKGEIEASRFR
-673 FQHVPLVNQ
+673 FQHIPLVNQ

-704 LMEGKNR
+704 LMEGRNK
-711 TQNYILNGKVVD
+711 TQNFVLNGKTVD

-756 TIFLS
+756 TIFLA

-787 TLWLLNFIPDY
+787 VLYLLNFIPDY
-798 AIELNAISVVNIVV
+798 TVELNAISVVNIVV

-818 EFCVHIIIFYMKCPK
+818 EFCAHIIIFYMKSPK
-833 DTKVEYIK
+833 SNSLTPNVDHIK
-841 YSLNNVGVSV
+841 YSLKNVGVSV
-851 FIGIMVTKVIGVFV
+851 LVGIMTTKVIGVFV
-865 LLFAASK
+865 LLFAPSK

-904 NVRSSDDEPIKNNK
+904 NVRSKDDEIDSE
-918 LKDSVFQEKPGT
+918 LKFAQEDLIT
-930 DKLSHENKE
+930 DKPTKDDIIK
-939 QIE
+939 Q

>member
-1 MGLEDIFYWIGF
+1 MGLESIFHWIGF
-13 KVSSHPILVSVVTLM
+13 KVSSHPILVSVISLM
-28 TTSII
+28 ATSII

-97 KLFDVQERIVST
+97 KLFDVQEKIVST

-160 LKTGTEGEMPCF
+160 LQTGTEGEMPCF

-182 AIFGMQGCEGGEEVS
+182 AIFGMQGCEGGEEIS

-232 FQKAILDFNEKE
+232 FQKSILEFNEQEE
-244 KNDGSVLRIFYMMER
+244 KNNSDLRIFYMMER
-259 SVSDELKIE
+259 SVSDELEIE
-268 TKQNILVVVIS
+268 TEQNILVVVIS

-287 SLMMGEF
+287 SMMMGEF
-294 PSLIKSR
+294 PSLTKSR
-301 ILVGFGGILIVIISC
+301 ILVGLGGIFVVILSC
-316 LGAFAIVSLLGI
+316 LGAFAIVSLFGI

-356 KDKVS
+356 RDRVIS
-361 KKIKEQKEEGN
+361 QINEEKKEGKQQKEYSN
-372 QKKEYKNEQQMG
+372 QEQMG
-384 IALSEVGPSITTAA
+384 MALAEVGPSITTAA

-445 DRRVYSYRYD
+445 DRRVDANRYD
-455 IVPCIKVNDTTQNS
+455 IVPCIKKTVGNS
-469 LINNNLK
+469 
-476 NSTTKNEPYEGKKS
+476 EHYEGKKS
-490 LQKCAT
+490 LQSFALT
-496 LYYDFIMQTPVICAI
+496 YYDFIMQTTVKY
-511 LIIYVGMTVVS
+511 IIITIYIGMTVVS
-522 VIAVFNFPL
+522 VIAVFKFPL

-540 QSGDLVQYFK
+540 QSGDLVKYFK

-559 PPGYLVFYNIDYNNA
+559 SPGYLVFYNIDYNNA
-574 ENLALIDKMSDHL
+574 DNLALIDKMSDHL

-595 PVYSWYKDFKKFMD
+595 PVYSWYKDFQKFMD

-615 CNKNLEVLKTQPLA
+615 CNKNLDVLKTQPLA
-629 YQVREFLKIKKDD
+629 YQVREFLKIKTDD

-711 TQNYILNGKVVD
+711 TQNFLLNGKVVD

-756 TIFLS
+756 TIFLA

-798 AIELNAISVVNIVV
+798 TIELNAISVVNIVV

-818 EFCVHIIIFYMKCPK
+818 EFCAHIIIFYMKSPESNSQTPNV
-833 DTKVEYIK
+833 DYIK
-841 YSLNNVGVSV
+841 YSLQNVGVSV
-851 FIGIMVTKVIGVFV
+851 FVGIMTTKVIGVFV

-892 GFMLLPIFLTYV
+892 GFMLLPLFLTYV
-904 NVRSSDDEPIKNNK
+904 NIRSSGEKKTI
-918 LKDSVFQEKPGT
+918 KDSDLLISSEP
-930 DKLSHENKE
+930 LSGD
-939 QIE
+939 

>member
-1 MGLEDIFYWIGF
+1 MGLESVFNVIGR
-13 KVSSHPILVSVVTLM
+13 KVATHPILVSVISLM
-28 TTSII
+28 MTSII
-33 LTGLVFIDFELE
+33 LTGLIFIDFELE

-83 ESNTEDIFTKPYLR
+83 QSNTEDIFTKPYLR
-97 KLFDVQERIVST
+97 KLFDVQERIVNT
-109 SFDFM
+109 TFDFM
-114 GKNMTVSDFCYK
+114 GKNMSVSDFCYK

-160 LKTGTEGEMPCF
+160 LQTGTEGEMPCF

-182 AIFGMQGCEGGEEVS
+182 AIFGMQGCEGGEAIS

-225 EKWEQEV
+225 QKWEQEV
-232 FQKAILDFNEKE
+232 FQKAIHDFNEQEE
-244 KNDGSVLRIFYMMER
+244 KANSDLRIFYMMER
-259 SVSDELKIE
+259 SVSDELEIE
-268 TKQNILVVVIS
+268 SAQNVVVVVIS

-287 SLMMGEF
+287 SMMMGEF
-294 PSLIKSR
+294 PSITKSR
-301 ILVGFGGILIVIISC
+301 ILVGLGGIFVVILSC
-316 LGAFAIVSLLGI
+316 LGAFAIVSLFGI

-356 KDKVS
+356 RDRVINS
-361 KKIKEQKEEGN
+361 INAAKEQGKDVRDYSNSE
-372 QKKEYKNEQQMG
+372 QMG
-384 IALSEVGPSITTAA
+384 IALGEVGPSITTAA

-445 DRRVYSYRYD
+445 DKRVDANRYD
-455 IVPCIKVNDTTQNS
+455 IVPCFKKTVGIS
-469 LINNNLK
+469 
-476 NSTTKNEPYEGKKS
+476 EHYEGKKC
-490 LQKCAT
+490 LQNFAIT
-496 LYYDFIMQTPVICAI
+496 YYEFLMKTPVVCTV
-511 LIIYVGMTVVS
+511 LVIYIGMTVFS
-522 VIAVFNFPL
+522 VYSIFNFPL

-540 QSGDLVQYFK
+540 QNGDLFNYFK

-559 PPGYLVFYNIDYNNA
+559 SPGYLVFYNIDYNNA

-595 PVYSWYKDFKKFMD
+595 PVYSWYKDFQKFMD

-615 CNKNLEVLKTQPLA
+615 CNKNLDVLKTQPLA
-629 YQVREFLKIKKDD
+629 YQVREFLKIKTDD

-658 LAFNDNGEIEASRFR
+658 LAFNDKGEIEASRFR
-673 FQHVPLVNQ
+673 FQHIPLVNQ

-704 LMEGKNR
+704 LMEGRNK
-711 TQNYILNGKVVD
+711 TQNFVLNGKTVD

-756 TIFLS
+756 TIFLA

-787 TLWLLNFIPDY
+787 VLYLLNFIPDY
-798 AIELNAISVVNIVV
+798 TVELNAISVVNIVV

-818 EFCVHIIIFYMKCPK
+818 EFCAHIIIFYMKSPK
-833 DTKVEYIK
+833 SNSLTPNVDHIK
-841 YSLNNVGVSV
+841 YSLKNVGVSV
-851 FIGIMVTKVIGVFV
+851 LVGIMTTKVIGVFV
-865 LLFAASK
+865 LLFAPSK

-904 NVRSSDDEPIKNNK
+904 NVRSKDDEIDSELKFAQEDLITDNPTKDDIIK
-918 LKDSVFQEKPGT
+918 Q
-930 DKLSHENKE
+930 
-939 QIE
+939 

>member
-1 MGLEDIFYWIGF
+1 MGLESVFNVIGR
-13 KVSSHPILVSVVTLM
+13 KVATHPILVSVISLM
-28 TTSII
+28 MTSII
-33 LTGLVFIDFELE
+33 LTGLIFIDFELE

-83 ESNTEDIFTKPYLR
+83 QSNTEDIFTKPYLR
-97 KLFDVQERIVST
+97 KLFDVQEKIVST
-109 SFDFM
+109 TFDFM
-114 GKNMTVSDFCYK
+114 GKNMSVSDFCYK

-160 LKTGTEGEMPCF
+160 LQTGTEGEMPCF

-182 AIFGMQGCEGGEEVS
+182 AIFGMQGCEGGEAIS

-225 EKWEQEV
+225 QKWEQEV
-232 FQKAILDFNEKE
+232 FQKAIHDFNEQEE
-244 KNDGSVLRIFYMMER
+244 KGNSDLRIFYMMER
-259 SVSDELKIE
+259 SVSDELEIE
-268 TKQNILVVVIS
+268 SAQNVVVVVIS

-287 SLMMGEF
+287 SMMMGEF
-294 PSLIKSR
+294 PSITKSR
-301 ILVGFGGILIVIISC
+301 ILVGLGGIFVVILSC
-316 LGAFAIVSLLGI
+316 LGAFAIVSLFGI

-356 KDKVS
+356 RDRVINS
-361 KKIKEQKEEGN
+361 INAAKEQGKDVRNYSNSE
-372 QKKEYKNEQQMG
+372 QMG
-384 IALSEVGPSITTAA
+384 IALGEVGPSITTAA

-445 DRRVYSYRYD
+445 DKRVDANRYD
-455 IVPCIKVNDTTQNS
+455 IVPCFKKTVGRS
-469 LINNNLK
+469 
-476 NSTTKNEPYEGKKS
+476 EHYEGKKC
-490 LQKCAT
+490 LQNFAIT
-496 LYYDFIMQTPVICAI
+496 YYEFLMKTPVVCTV
-511 LIIYVGMTVVS
+511 LVIYIGMTVFS
-522 VIAVFNFPL
+522 VYSIFNFPL

-540 QSGDLVQYFK
+540 QNGDLFNYFK

-559 PPGYLVFYNIDYNNA
+559 SPGYLVFYNIDYNNA

-595 PVYSWYKDFKKFMD
+595 PVYSWYKDFQKFMD

-615 CNKNLEVLKTQPLA
+615 CNKNLDVLKTQPLA
-629 YQVREFLKIKKDD
+629 YQVREFLKIKTDD

-658 LAFNDNGEIEASRFR
+658 LAFNDKGEIEASRFR
-673 FQHVPLVNQ
+673 FQHIPLVNQ

-704 LMEGKNR
+704 LMEGRNK
-711 TQNYILNGKVVD
+711 TQNFVLNGKTVD

-756 TIFLS
+756 TIFLA

-787 TLWLLNFIPDY
+787 VLYLLNFIPDY
-798 AIELNAISVVNIVV
+798 TVELNAISVVNIVV

-818 EFCVHIIIFYMKCPK
+818 EFCAHIIIFYMKSPK
-833 DTKVEYIK
+833 SNSLTPNVDHIK
-841 YSLNNVGVSV
+841 YSLKNVGVSV
-851 FIGIMVTKVIGVFV
+851 LVGIMTTKVIGVFV
-865 LLFAASK
+865 LLFAPSK

-904 NVRSSDDEPIKNNK
+904 NVRSKDDEIDSELKFAQEDLITDNPTKDDIIK
-918 LKDSVFQEKPGT
+918 Q
-930 DKLSHENKE
+930 
-939 QIE
+939 

>member
-1 MGLEDIFYWIGF
+1 MGLESIFHWIGF
-13 KVSSHPILVSVVTLM
+13 KVSSHPILVSVISLM
-28 TTSII
+28 ATSII

-97 KLFDVQERIVST
+97 KLFDVQEKIVST

-160 LKTGTEGEMPCF
+160 LQTGTEGEMPCF

-182 AIFGMQGCEGGEEVS
+182 AIFGMQGCEGGEEIS

-232 FQKAILDFNEKE
+232 FQKSILEFNEQEE
-244 KNDGSVLRIFYMMER
+244 KNNSDLRIFYMMER
-259 SVSDELKIE
+259 SVSDELEIE
-268 TKQNILVVVIS
+268 TEQNILVVVIS

-287 SLMMGEF
+287 SMMMGEF
-294 PSLIKSR
+294 PSLTKSR
-301 ILVGFGGILIVIISC
+301 ILVGLGGIFVVILSC
-316 LGAFAIVSLLGI
+316 LGAFAIVSLFGI

-356 KDKVS
+356 RDRVIS
-361 KKIKEQKEEGN
+361 QINEEKKEGKQQKEYSN
-372 QKKEYKNEQQMG
+372 QEQMG
-384 IALSEVGPSITTAA
+384 MALAEVGPSITTAA

-445 DRRVYSYRYD
+445 DRRVDANRYD
-455 IVPCIKVNDTTQNS
+455 IVPCIKKTVGNS
-469 LINNNLK
+469 
-476 NSTTKNEPYEGKKS
+476 EHYEGKKS
-490 LQKCAT
+490 LQSFALT
-496 LYYDFIMQTPVICAI
+496 YYDFIMQTTVKY
-511 LIIYVGMTVVS
+511 IIITIYIGMTVVS
-522 VIAVFNFPL
+522 VIAVFKFPL

-540 QSGDLVQYFK
+540 QSGDLVKYFK

-559 PPGYLVFYNIDYNNA
+559 SPGYLVFYNIDYNNA
-574 ENLALIDKMSDHL
+574 DNLALIDKMSDHL

-595 PVYSWYKDFKKFMD
+595 PVYSWYKDFQKFMD

-615 CNKNLEVLKTQPLA
+615 CNKNLDVLKTQPLA
-629 YQVREFLKIKKDD
+629 YQVREFLKIKTDD

-711 TQNYILNGKVVD
+711 TQNFLLNGKVVD

-756 TIFLS
+756 TIFLA

-798 AIELNAISVVNIVV
+798 TIELNAISVVNIVV

-818 EFCVHIIIFYMKCPK
+818 EFCAHIIIFYMKSPESNSQTPNV
-833 DTKVEYIK
+833 DYIK
-841 YSLNNVGVSV
+841 YSLQNVGVSV
-851 FIGIMVTKVIGVFV
+851 FVGIMTTKVIGVFV

-892 GFMLLPIFLTYV
+892 GFMLLPLFLTYV
-904 NVRSSDDEPIKNNK
+904 NIRSSGEKKKI
-918 LKDSVFQEKPGT
+918 KDSDLLISSEP
-930 DKLSHENKE
+930 LSGD
-939 QIE
+939 

>member
-1 MGLEDIFYWIGF
+1 MGLESVFNVIGR
-13 KVSSHPILVSVVTLM
+13 KVATHPILVSVISLM
-28 TTSII
+28 MTSII
-33 LTGLVFIDFELE
+33 LTGLIFIDFELE

-83 ESNTEDIFTKPYLR
+83 QSNTEDIFTKPYLR

-109 SFDFM
+109 TFDFM
-114 GKNMTVSDFCYK
+114 GKNMSVSDFCYK

-160 LKTGTEGEMPCF
+160 LQTGTEGEMPCF

-182 AIFGMQGCEGGEEVS
+182 AIFGMQGCEGGEAIS

-225 EKWEQEV
+225 QKWEQEV
-232 FQKAILDFNEKE
+232 FQKAIHDFNEQEEKE
-244 KNDGSVLRIFYMMER
+244 KSDLRIFYMMER
-259 SVSDELKIE
+259 SVSDELEIE
-268 TKQNILVVVIS
+268 SAQNVVVVVIS

-287 SLMMGEF
+287 SMMMGEF
-294 PSLIKSR
+294 PSITKSR
-301 ILVGFGGILIVIISC
+301 ILVGLGGIFVVILSC
-316 LGAFAIVSLLGI
+316 LGAFAIVSLFGI

-356 KDKVS
+356 RDRVINS
-361 KKIKEQKEEGN
+361 INAAKEQGKDVRDYSNSE
-372 QKKEYKNEQQMG
+372 QMG
-384 IALSEVGPSITTAA
+384 IALGEVGPSITTAA

-445 DRRVYSYRYD
+445 DKRVDANRYD
-455 IVPCIKVNDTTQNS
+455 IVPCFKKTVGIS
-469 LINNNLK
+469 
-476 NSTTKNEPYEGKKS
+476 EHYEGKKC
-490 LQKCAT
+490 LQNFAIT
-496 LYYDFIMQTPVICAI
+496 YYEFLMKTPVVCTV
-511 LIIYVGMTVVS
+511 LVIYIGMTVFS
-522 VIAVFNFPL
+522 VYSIFNFPL

-540 QSGDLVQYFK
+540 QNGDLFNYFK

-559 PPGYLVFYNIDYNNA
+559 SPGYLVFYNIDYNNA

-595 PVYSWYKDFKKFMD
+595 PVYSWYKDFQKFMD

-615 CNKNLEVLKTQPLA
+615 CNKNLDVLKTQPLA
-629 YQVREFLKIKKDD
+629 YQVREFLKIKTDD

-658 LAFNDNGEIEASRFR
+658 LAFNDKGEIEASRFR
-673 FQHVPLVNQ
+673 FQHIPLVNQ

-704 LMEGKNR
+704 LMEGRNK
-711 TQNYILNGKVVD
+711 TQNFVLNGKTVD

-756 TIFLS
+756 TIFLA

-787 TLWLLNFIPDY
+787 VLYLLNFIPDY
-798 AIELNAISVVNIVV
+798 TVELNAISVVNIVV

-818 EFCVHIIIFYMKCPK
+818 EFCAHIIIFYMKSPK
-833 DTKVEYIK
+833 SNSLTPNVDYIK
-841 YSLNNVGVSV
+841 YSLKNVGVSV
-851 FIGIMVTKVIGVFV
+851 LVGIMTTKVIGVFV
-865 LLFAASK
+865 LLFAPSK

-904 NVRSSDDEPIKNNK
+904 NVRSKDDEIDSELKFAQEDLITDNPTKDDIIK
-918 LKDSVFQEKPGT
+918 Q
-930 DKLSHENKE
+930 
-939 QIE
+939 

>member
-1 MGLEDIFYWIGF
+1 MGLESVFNVIGR
-13 KVSSHPILVSVVTLM
+13 KVATHPILVSVISLM

-33 LTGLVFIDFELE
+33 LTGLIFIDFELE

-83 ESNTEDIFTKPYLR
+83 QSNTEDIFTKPYLR
-97 KLFDVQERIVST
+97 KLFDVQERIVNT
-109 SFDFM
+109 TFDFM
-114 GKNMTVSDFCYK
+114 GKNMSVSDFCYK

-160 LKTGTEGEMPCF
+160 LQTGTEGEMPCF

-182 AIFGMQGCEGGEEVS
+182 AIFGMQGCEGGEAIS

-225 EKWEQEV
+225 QKWEQEV
-232 FQKAILDFNEKE
+232 FQKAIHDFNEQEEKE
-244 KNDGSVLRIFYMMER
+244 NSDLRIFYMMER
-259 SVSDELKIE
+259 SVSDELEIE
-268 TKQNILVVVIS
+268 SAQNVVVVVIS

-287 SLMMGEF
+287 SMMMGEF
-294 PSLIKSR
+294 PSITKSR
-301 ILVGFGGILIVIISC
+301 ILVGLGGIFVVILSC
-316 LGAFAIVSLLGI
+316 LGAFAIVSLFGI

-356 KDKVS
+356 RDRVINS
-361 KKIKEQKEEGN
+361 INAAKEQGKDVRNYSNSE
-372 QKKEYKNEQQMG
+372 QMG
-384 IALSEVGPSITTAA
+384 IALGEVGPSITTAA

-445 DRRVYSYRYD
+445 DKRVDANRYD
-455 IVPCIKVNDTTQNS
+455 IVPCFKKTVGRS
-469 LINNNLK
+469 
-476 NSTTKNEPYEGKKS
+476 EHYEGKKC
-490 LQKCAT
+490 LQNFAIT
-496 LYYDFIMQTPVICAI
+496 YYEFLMKTPVVCTV
-511 LIIYVGMTVVS
+511 LVIYIGMTVFS
-522 VIAVFNFPL
+522 VYSIFNFPL

-540 QSGDLVQYFK
+540 QNGDLFNYFK

-559 PPGYLVFYNIDYNNA
+559 SPGYLVFYNIDYNNA

-595 PVYSWYKDFKKFMD
+595 PVYSWYKDFQKFMD

-615 CNKNLEVLKTQPLA
+615 CNKNLDVLKTQPLA
-629 YQVREFLKIKKDD
+629 YQVREFLKIKTDD

-658 LAFNDNGEIEASRFR
+658 LAFNDKGEIEASRFR
-673 FQHVPLVNQ
+673 FQHIPLVNQ

-704 LMEGKNR
+704 LMEGRNK
-711 TQNYILNGKVVD
+711 TQNFVLNGKTVD

-756 TIFLS
+756 TIFLA

-787 TLWLLNFIPDY
+787 VLYLLNFIPDY
-798 AIELNAISVVNIVV
+798 TVELNAISVVNIVV

-818 EFCVHIIIFYMKCPK
+818 EFCAHIIIFYMKSPK
-833 DTKVEYIK
+833 SNSLTPNVDHIK
-841 YSLNNVGVSV
+841 YSLKNVGVSV
-851 FIGIMVTKVIGVFV
+851 LVGIMTTKVIGVFV
-865 LLFAASK
+865 LLFAPSK

-904 NVRSSDDEPIKNNK
+904 NVSSKDDEIDSE
-918 LKDSVFQEKPGT
+918 LKFAQEDLIT
-930 DKLSHENKE
+930 DKPTKDDIIK
-939 QIE
+939 Q

>member
-1 MGLEDIFYWIGF
+1 MGLESVFNVIGR
-13 KVSSHPILVSVVTLM
+13 KVATHPILVSVISLM
-28 TTSII
+28 MTSII
-33 LTGLVFIDFELE
+33 LTGLIFIDFELE

-83 ESNTEDIFTKPYLR
+83 QSNTEDIFTKPYLR
-97 KLFDVQERIVST
+97 KLFDVQERIVNT
-109 SFDFM
+109 TFDFM
-114 GKNMTVSDFCYK
+114 GKNMSVSDFCYK

-160 LKTGTEGEMPCF
+160 LQTGTEGEMPCF

-182 AIFGMQGCEGGEEVS
+182 AIFGMQGCEGGEAIS

-225 EKWEQEV
+225 QKWEQEV
-232 FQKAILDFNEKE
+232 FQKAIHDFNEQEE
-244 KNDGSVLRIFYMMER
+244 KDKSDLRIFYMMER
-259 SVSDELKIE
+259 SVSDELEIE
-268 TKQNILVVVIS
+268 SAQNVVVVVIS

-287 SLMMGEF
+287 SMMMGEF
-294 PSLIKSR
+294 PSITKSR
-301 ILVGFGGILIVIISC
+301 ILVGLGGIFVVILSC
-316 LGAFAIVSLLGI
+316 LGAFAIVSLFGI

-356 KDKVS
+356 RDRVINS
-361 KKIKEQKEEGN
+361 INAAKEQGKDVRNYSNSE
-372 QKKEYKNEQQMG
+372 QMG
-384 IALSEVGPSITTAA
+384 IALGEVGPSITTAA

-445 DRRVYSYRYD
+445 DKRVDANRYD
-455 IVPCIKVNDTTQNS
+455 IVPCFKKTVGRS
-469 LINNNLK
+469 
-476 NSTTKNEPYEGKKS
+476 EHYEGKKC
-490 LQKCAT
+490 LQNFAIT
-496 LYYDFIMQTPVICAI
+496 YYEFLMKTPVVCTV
-511 LIIYVGMTVVS
+511 LVIYIGMTVFS
-522 VIAVFNFPL
+522 VISIFNFPL

-540 QSGDLVQYFK
+540 QNGDLFNYFK

-559 PPGYLVFYNIDYNNA
+559 SPGYLVFYNIDYNNA

-595 PVYSWYKDFKKFMD
+595 PVYSWYKDFQKFMD

-615 CNKNLEVLKTQPLA
+615 CNKNLDVLKTQPLA
-629 YQVREFLKIKKDD
+629 YQVREFLKIKTDD

-658 LAFNDNGEIEASRFR
+658 LAFNDKGEIEASRFR
-673 FQHVPLVNQ
+673 FQHIPLVNQ

-704 LMEGKNR
+704 LMEGRNK
-711 TQNYILNGKVVD
+711 TQNFVLNGKTVD

-756 TIFLS
+756 TIFLA

-787 TLWLLNFIPDY
+787 VLYLLNFIPDY
-798 AIELNAISVVNIVV
+798 TVELNAISVVNIVV

-818 EFCVHIIIFYMKCPK
+818 EFCAHIIIFYMKSPK
-833 DTKVEYIK
+833 SNSLTPNVDHIK
-841 YSLNNVGVSV
+841 YSLKNVGVSV
-851 FIGIMVTKVIGVFV
+851 LVGIMTTKVIGVFV
-865 LLFAASK
+865 LLFAPSK

-904 NVRSSDDEPIKNNK
+904 NVRSKDDEIDSELKFAQEDLITDNPTKDDIIK
-918 LKDSVFQEKPGT
+918 Q
-930 DKLSHENKE
+930 
-939 QIE
+939 

>member
-1 MGLEDIFYWIGF
+1 MGLESVFNVIGR
-13 KVSSHPILVSVVTLM
+13 KVATHPILVSVISLM

-33 LTGLVFIDFELE
+33 LTGLIFIDFELE

-83 ESNTEDIFTKPYLR
+83 QSNTEDIFTKPYLR
-97 KLFDVQERIVST
+97 KLFDVQEKIVNT
-109 SFDFM
+109 TFDFM
-114 GKNMTVSDFCYK
+114 GKNMSVSDFCYK

-160 LKTGTEGEMPCF
+160 LQTGTEGEMPCF

-182 AIFGMQGCEGGEEVS
+182 AIFGMQGCEGGEAIS

-225 EKWEQEV
+225 QKWEQEV
-232 FQKAILDFNEKE
+232 FQKAIHDFNEQEEEE
-244 KNDGSVLRIFYMMER
+244 KSDLRIFYMMER
-259 SVSDELKIE
+259 SVSDELEIE
-268 TKQNILVVVIS
+268 SAQNVVVVVIS

-287 SLMMGEF
+287 SMMMGEF
-294 PSLIKSR
+294 PSITKSR
-301 ILVGFGGILIVIISC
+301 ILVGLGGIFVVILSC
-316 LGAFAIVSLLGI
+316 LGAFAIVSLFGI

-356 KDKVS
+356 RDRVINS
-361 KKIKEQKEEGN
+361 INAAKEQGKDVRNYSNSE
-372 QKKEYKNEQQMG
+372 QMG
-384 IALSEVGPSITTAA
+384 IALGEVGPSITTAA

-445 DRRVYSYRYD
+445 DKRVDANRYD
-455 IVPCIKVNDTTQNS
+455 IVPCFKKTVGRS
-469 LINNNLK
+469 
-476 NSTTKNEPYEGKKS
+476 EHYEGKKC
-490 LQKCAT
+490 LQNFAIT
-496 LYYDFIMQTPVICAI
+496 YYEFLMKTPVVCTV
-511 LIIYVGMTVVS
+511 LVIYIGMTVFS
-522 VIAVFNFPL
+522 VYSIFNFPL

-540 QSGDLVQYFK
+540 QNGDLFNYFK

-559 PPGYLVFYNIDYNNA
+559 SPGYLVFYNIDYNNA

-595 PVYSWYKDFKKFMD
+595 PVYSWYKDFQKFMD

-615 CNKNLEVLKTQPLA
+615 CNKNLDVLKTQPLA
-629 YQVREFLKIKKDD
+629 YQVREFLKIKTDD

-658 LAFNDNGEIEASRFR
+658 LAFHDKGEIEASRFR
-673 FQHVPLVNQ
+673 FQHIPLVNQ

-704 LMEGKNR
+704 LMEGRNK
-711 TQNYILNGKVVD
+711 TQNFVLNGKTVD

-756 TIFLS
+756 TIFLA

-787 TLWLLNFIPDY
+787 VLYLLNFIPDY
-798 AIELNAISVVNIVV
+798 TVELNAISVVNIVV

-818 EFCVHIIIFYMKCPK
+818 EFCAHIIIFYMKSPK
-833 DTKVEYIK
+833 SNSLTPNVDHIK
-841 YSLNNVGVSV
+841 YSLKNVGVSV
-851 FIGIMVTKVIGVFV
+851 LVGIMTTKVIGVFV
-865 LLFAASK
+865 LLFAPSK

-904 NVRSSDDEPIKNNK
+904 NVRSKDDEIDSELKFAQEDLITDNPTKDDIIK
-918 LKDSVFQEKPGT
+918 Q
-930 DKLSHENKE
+930 
-939 QIE
+939 

>member
-1 MGLEDIFYWIGF
+1 MGLESVFNVIGR
-13 KVSSHPILVSVVTLM
+13 KVATHPILVSVISLM
-28 TTSII
+28 MTSII
-33 LTGLVFIDFELE
+33 LTGLIFIDFELE

-83 ESNTEDIFTKPYLR
+83 QSNTEDIFTKPYLR
-97 KLFDVQERIVST
+97 KLFDVQEKIVNT
-109 SFDFM
+109 TFDFM
-114 GKNMTVSDFCYK
+114 GKNMSVSDFCYK

-160 LKTGTEGEMPCF
+160 LQTGTEGEMPCF

-182 AIFGMQGCEGGEEVS
+182 AIFGMQGCEGGEAIS

-225 EKWEQEV
+225 QKWEQEV
-232 FQKAILDFNEKE
+232 FQKAIHDFNEQEE
-244 KNDGSVLRIFYMMER
+244 KANSDLRIFYMMER
-259 SVSDELKIE
+259 SVSDELEIE
-268 TKQNILVVVIS
+268 SAQNVVVVVIS

-287 SLMMGEF
+287 SMMMGEF
-294 PSLIKSR
+294 PSITKSR
-301 ILVGFGGILIVIISC
+301 ILVGLGGIFVVILSC
-316 LGAFAIVSLLGI
+316 LGAFAIVSLFGI

-356 KDKVS
+356 RDRVINS
-361 KKIKEQKEEGN
+361 INAAKEQGKDVRNYSNSE
-372 QKKEYKNEQQMG
+372 QMG
-384 IALSEVGPSITTAA
+384 IALGEVGPSITTAA

-445 DRRVYSYRYD
+445 DKRVDANRYD
-455 IVPCIKVNDTTQNS
+455 IVPCFKKTVGRS
-469 LINNNLK
+469 
-476 NSTTKNEPYEGKKS
+476 EHYEGKKC
-490 LQKCAT
+490 LQNFAIT
-496 LYYDFIMQTPVICAI
+496 YYEFLMKTPVVCTV
-511 LIIYVGMTVVS
+511 LVIYIGMTVFS
-522 VIAVFNFPL
+522 VISIFNFPL

-540 QSGDLVQYFK
+540 QNGDLFNYFK

-559 PPGYLVFYNIDYNNA
+559 SPGYLVFYNIDYNNA

-595 PVYSWYKDFKKFMD
+595 PVYSWYKDFQKFMD

-615 CNKNLEVLKTQPLA
+615 CNKNLDVLKTQPLA
-629 YQVREFLKIKKDD
+629 YQVREFLKIKTDD

-658 LAFNDNGEIEASRFR
+658 LAFNDKGEIEASRFR
-673 FQHVPLVNQ
+673 FQHIPLVNQ

-704 LMEGKNR
+704 LMEGRNK
-711 TQNYILNGKVVD
+711 TQNFVLNGKTVD

-756 TIFLS
+756 TIFLA

-787 TLWLLNFIPDY
+787 VLYLLNFIPDY
-798 AIELNAISVVNIVV
+798 TVELNAISVVNIVV

-818 EFCVHIIIFYMKCPK
+818 EFCAHIIIFYMKSPK
-833 DTKVEYIK
+833 SNSLTPNVDHIK
-841 YSLNNVGVSV
+841 YSLKNVGVSV
-851 FIGIMVTKVIGVFV
+851 LVGIMTTKVIGVFV
-865 LLFAASK
+865 LLFAPSK

-904 NVRSSDDEPIKNNK
+904 NVRSKDDEIDSELKFAQEDLITDNPTKDDIIK
-918 LKDSVFQEKPGT
+918 Q
-930 DKLSHENKE
+930 
-939 QIE
+939 